1 MIDVQQSHAFANWL
15 GALRDRKA
23 RIKILGRIA
32 RLAHG
37 NPGDVEPVGD
47 GVSELRIHFG
57 PGYRVYFVQRGPYV
71 AILLGGGTKT
81 TQERDIRAARTLTAL
96 LEKDS

>member
-1 MIDVQQSHAFANWL
+1 MIEVQQTDTFAKWL
-15 GALRDRKA
+15 GALRDREA

-32 RLAHG
+32 RFAQG
-37 NPGDVEPVGD
+37 NAGDVQPVGN

-57 PGYRVYFVQRGPYV
+57 PGYRVYFVRRGPYV
-71 AILLGGGTKT
+71 AILLGGGSKR
-81 TQERDIRAARTLTAL
+81 TQERDIRAAKALAAL

>member
-1 MIDVQQSHAFANWL
+1 MIEVQQSDAFAKWL
-15 GALRDRKA
+15 GALRDRTA
-23 RIKILGRIA
+23 RIKILGRVA

-47 GVSELRIHFG
+47 GVGELRIHFG
-57 PGYRVYFVQRGPYV
+57 PGYRVYFVQRGPYL
-71 AILLGGGTKT
+71 AILLGGGTKA
-81 TQERDIRAARTLTAL
+81 TQGRVIRAAKGLAAL